1 MERKASVERITKE
14 TQVAATLNVDGSGQY
29 TVFTGV
35 GFLDHMLELLTKHS
49 MMDLELT
56 AKGDLEVDQHHTVE
70 DVGIVLGECLLK
82 ALGDKRSIYRF
93 GEASVPM
100 DESLAEVVI
109 DLSGRPAFAFNV
121 EFKSEKISDFDVD
134 LVEEFLS
141 AFAENARLALHVNV
155 PYGKNAHHICEAVFK
170 AIALALRRAVSIDPD
185 RRDVPSTKGVL

>member
-1 MERKASVERITKE
+1 MERKASVERSTKE
-14 TQVAATLNVDGSGQY
+14 TQITATLNVDGSGKY
-29 TVFTGV
+29 TVYTGV
-35 GFLDHMLELLTKHS
+35 GFLDHMLELLVKHS

-56 AKGDLEVDQHHTVE
+56 AKGDLEIDRHHTVE

-82 ALGDKRSIYRF
+82 ALGDKRSIRRF

-109 DLSGRPAFAFNV
+109 DLAGRAAFAFHV

-134 LVEEFLS
+134 LIEEFLS
-141 AFAENARLALHVNV
+141 AFAENGKLALHVNM

-170 AIALALRRAVSIDPD
+170 AAALALRHAVSIDPD
-185 RRDVPSTKGVL
+185 RRDIPSTKGML